1 MTAIAALF
9 GVTPA
14 TLFHDHGGTLLVI
27 LFLFAFRL
35 FVQRWILAPP
45 ASTELEAG
53 A

>member
-1 MTAIAALF
+1 MAGSAALI

-14 TLFHDHGGTLLVI
+14 TLFHGYGGTLLVI

-35 FVQRWILAPP
+35 IVQRWILAPP
-45 ASTELEAG
+45 ASTELKAR